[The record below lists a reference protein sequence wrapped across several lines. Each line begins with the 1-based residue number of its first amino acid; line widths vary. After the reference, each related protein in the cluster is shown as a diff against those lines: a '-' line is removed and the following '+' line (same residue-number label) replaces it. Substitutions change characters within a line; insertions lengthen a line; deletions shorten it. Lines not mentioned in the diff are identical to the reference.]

1 MYTSNAL
8 SYALSIFILL
18 FFIQCGAD
26 HKPKTADTGSDNEI
40 DVSAWIDVKEGN
52 MPLVISAPHGGTLT
66 PGAIPDRNCPNITTV
81 RDRNT
86 TELAFKMGEQL
97 YEKYG
102 VRPYIVSAL
111 ITRRKIDLNRDLHP
125 ATCSHSVAMDL
136 WHEYHDQI
144 EAAIAEA
151 VDEFGKAVF
160 IDVHGHGHTVQRLEL
175 GYLLSK
181 NDLRNSYE
189 DESVAEELG
198 SKSSFRNLLNA
209 RDDLS
214 FYDLMFAEDAFGSL
228 MERSDFPSVPS
239 LDDPYPYPNEAYF
252 TGGYNTRR
260 YTSEDY
266 PNVFGMQIE
275 ANFEGV
281 RDTDIHRM
289 EFSKAFADA
298 IMKMMHQYITDDI

>member
-1 MYTSNAL
+1 MHVLKVLINSLFL
-8 SYALSIFILL
+8 SSLL
-18 FFIQCGAD
+18 WLTNCGVE
-26 HKPKTADTGSDNEI
+26 HKPAVSETEPNQEI
-40 DVSAWIDVKEGN
+40 DISAWIDVKEGDI
-52 MPLVISAPHGGTLT
+52 PIIISAPHGGTLM
-66 PGAIPDRNCPNITTV
+66 PEKIPDRSCPNITTV

-86 TELAFKMGEQL
+86 TELANDMGDQL
-97 YEKYG
+97 YNKYG

-111 ITRRKIDLNRDLHP
+111 ISRRKIDLNRGMQS
-125 ATCSHSVAMDL
+125 ATCGNSVGIEV
-136 WHEYHDQI
+136 WQEYHKQI
-144 EAAIAEA
+144 ESAITATVE
-151 VDEFGKAVF
+151 EFGKAIF
-160 IDVHGHGHTVQRLEL
+160 IDLHGHGHSIQRLEL

-181 NDLRNSYE
+181 SELRASFD
-189 DESVAEELG
+189 DESIAVEHGE
-198 SKSSFRNLLNA
+198 KSSFQNLLSS
-209 RDDLS
+209 RDDVS
-214 FYDLMFAEDAFGSL
+214 FHDLMFAEDAFGTL
-228 MERSDFPSVPS
+228 MERSNFPSVPS

>member
-1 MYTSNAL
+1 LHIYKVLISSL
-8 SYALSIFILL
+8 SFLILL

-26 HKPKTADTGSDNEI
+26 YKPKTADTGSDNEI
-40 DVSAWIDVKEGN
+40 DLSAWIDVKEGN
-52 MPLVISAPHGGTLT
+52 MPLIISAPHGGTLT
-66 PGAIPDRNCPNITTV
+66 PGAIPDRTCPNITTV

-125 ATCSHSVAMDL
+125 ATCGDSTAMDL

-151 VDEFGKAVF
+151 VNEFGKAIF
-160 IDVHGHGHTVQRLEL
+160 IDVHGHGHSVQRLEL
-175 GYLLSK
+175 GYLLSRS
-181 NDLRNSYE
+181 DLRNSYE
-189 DESVAEELG
+189 DKSVAEELG
-198 SKSSFRNLLNA
+198 SKSSFRNLLNS
-209 RDDLS
+209 RDDVS
-214 FYDLMFAEDAFGSL
+214 FYDLMFAEDAFGTL

-239 LDDPYPYPNEAYF
+239 LYDPFPYPDEAYF

-266 PNVFGMQIE
+266 PNIFGMQIE
-275 ANFEGV
+275 ANFSGV
-281 RDTDIHRM
+281 RDSDIHRM

-298 IMKMMHQYITDDI
+298 IMNMIHQYITEEI